1 MDSGTVQEQ
10 FQEDFLFCLLRN
22 NKGNVT
28 LSGTVLVGQKG
39 TQTMDWT
46 SQKTVYLRW
55 YELNMKDTTL
65 SRAETIGTKEHGL
78 VYFSSSVWFAELQ
91 ASRIYIDIYWPGILS
106 FLVQSHTKLGIAA
119 SVFFPNWASMG
130 PQWPGSLG
138 ELPQVLPKLF
148 GRSSMWKVGPLAQ
161 VLDGPGEIDA
171 AGEIA
176 PHFCCIWWK

>member
-65 SRAETIGTKEHGL
+65 SRAETIGTKEHG
-78 VYFSSSVWFAELQ
+78 Q
-91 ASRIYIDIYWPGILS
+91 
-106 FLVQSHTKLGIAA
+106 
-119 SVFFPNWASMG
+119 
-130 PQWPGSLG
+130 
-138 ELPQVLPKLF
+138 
-148 GRSSMWKVGPLAQ
+148 
-161 VLDGPGEIDA
+161 
-171 AGEIA
+171 
-176 PHFCCIWWK
+176 